1 MNHWPSFEPF
11 GSAGESGRFLALW
24 SSVVPDEDPEK
35 IEAAVPVEPETSAAA
50 AAQSPVP
57 PAVDPADQAA
67 RPTAARG
74 ARFSPL
80 LLFGSLAVHAAA
92 IALTAHFLTPPGV
105 EAETDAV
112 SVEIVVDATPNSN
125 TDPSLAGEAAT
136 EADTT
141 RDKAHQV
148 RTEAKP
154 QEARAEQPSPP
165 PAEKKPETAKASTD
179 ETPAASPETQS
190 GDTAVVLPMPAFSL
204 PATPPDIKM
213 PPQAEESVATRT
225 EVPLP
230 AFSLPQ
236 TPPAI
241 ETPKVLA
248 TPQAAEIQVPQPSLV
263 LPNTPPKVEI
273 EKPAPMSPDIVAK
286 AVPAPALK
294 LPDAPPPITNDAE
307 PPLALPDEAP
317 LPAPAPDEP
326 EPAAKAD
333 KATAIK
339 ETPTAVREKQEARR
353 NARPEPDEHS
363 ATRAPRPERRASDR
377 SSSAGVGDAAGR
389 GSVAS
394 RGGASAGEKAAYA
407 ARLNSHLQRF
417 QRYPAEAQR
426 DGISGSTRMAITID
440 RGGRLLSSRL
450 AGSSGSAI
458 LDEAAKATVSRASP
472 YPPPPDGVGGRTLTF
487 AATIRFRR

>member
-1 MNHWPSFEPF
+1 MNHWPGFEPF
-11 GSAGESGRFLALW
+11 ESAGESGRFLALW

-50 AAQSPVP
+50 APQSPVP
-57 PAVDPADQAA
+57 PAVDPADGTA
-67 RPTAARG
+67 RPTGARG

-92 IALTAHFLTPPGV
+92 IALTAHFPTHPGV

-112 SVEIVVDATPNSN
+112 SIEIVVDATPNPN
-125 TDPSLAGEAAT
+125 TDPSLAGEAVA
-136 EADTT
+136 EAETT
-141 RDKAHQV
+141 KDKAHKV
-148 RTEAKP
+148 RTEAKA
-154 QEARAEQPSPP
+154 QEARAEQSTP
-165 PAEKKPETAKASTD
+165 PAEKKPEKARPSIDGTRV
-179 ETPAASPETQS
+179 ANPETQS
-190 GDTAVVLPMPAFSL
+190 GDTAVVVPPPAFSL
-204 PATPPDIKM
+204 PP
-213 PPQAEESVATRT
+213 
-225 EVPLP
+225 
-230 AFSLPQ
+230 

-241 ETPKVLA
+241 ETPRVLA
-248 TPQAAEIQVPQPSLV
+248 APQAAEVQVPMPSLV
-263 LPNTPPKVEI
+263 LPKTPPKVEV
-273 EKPAPMSPDIVAK
+273 ERSAPMSAEAATK
-286 AVPAPALK
+286 AVSAPALK

-317 LPAPAPDEP
+317 LPTPAPDEP
-326 EPAAKAD
+326 KPAAKAD
-333 KATAIK
+333 TAMPAK
-339 ETPTAVREKQEARR
+339 EVPKVVQGKQETRTAARS
-353 NARPEPDEHS
+353 EPDEHP
-363 ATRAPRPERRASDR
+363 ATRAPRPVRHASDR
-377 SSSAGVGDAAGR
+377 NSSAGVGDAAGR

-426 DGISGSTRMAITID
+426 EGVTGSARMAITID

-458 LDEAAKATVSRASP
+458 LDEAAKATASRASP
-472 YPPPPDGVGGRTLTF
+472 YPPPPDGIGGRTLTF